1 MGELL
6 LELELANNVALDLV
20 KEHLTSLQHLV
31 KVLRPLLCQVGVSP
45 LPSED
50 FSLSPILRLKLP
62 LPTKNLN
69 R

>member
-6 LELELANNVALDLV
+6 LELDLANNIALYLV
-20 KEHLTSLQHLV
+20 EEHLTSLQHLV
-31 KVLRPLLCQVGVSP
+31 KVVRLLLSQVSLSP

-50 FSLSPILRLKLP
+50 FSLSPILCLKLP
-62 LPTKNLN
+62 LPTKNLH